1 MPPTSVGVVSRGE
14 NAAVPVTA
22 PDAPRFFECVGI
34 RRSTGIRSSPSP
46 WCPLIR
52 PSVRRRHRRHRQK
65 KISRLKNTHLRA
77 LPNAA
82 ERLALCNADLL
93 DYDVLRAGCHG
104 VFHTASSV
112 TDDPWAPTAPNARR
126 RGNEHGG

>member
-1 MPPTSVGVVSRGE
+1 MAGPHHSFLG
-14 NAAVPVTA
+14 
-22 PDAPRFFECVGI
+22 
-34 RRSTGIRSSPSP
+34 
-46 WCPLIR
+46 PLAQPFVLTR

-112 TDDPWAPTAPNARR
+112 TDDPVHIRVTYNT
-126 RGNEHGG
+126 